1 MMRILPILV
10 LIAACAELPAAPSF
24 QRDVA
29 PILAARCVRCHGE
42 PPIGGAPDTFRLDGY
57 PDRMTPSGTLVGGAG
72 SYATLVAFRAA
83 ARTMPPRFPLDDDQI
98 AVLKRWADQTDGR
111 MAARGEPRSGNRAPE
126 LVLRSIDATSWEY
139 DLHDPDGDL
148 VVGTLR
154 ARPLPSGPEIVVANL
169 HSGRDRV
176 VWNTNAVEPGTYL
189 LAVELDDGGVAVD
202 VESGMVAV
210 P

>member
-1 MMRILPILV
+1 MIRLSSMLV
-10 LIAACAELPAAPSF
+10 LIAACAETPATPSF
-24 QRDVA
+24 QRDIA

-42 PPIGGAPDTFRLDGY
+42 PPIGDAPDTFRLDGY
-57 PDRMTPSGTLVGGAG
+57 PDRRTPSGMLIAGAG
-72 SYATLVAFRAA
+72 SYAALIASRAT

-98 AVLKRWADQTDGR
+98 AILQLWSDQTDGR

-126 LVLRSIDATSWEY
+126 VAVRSIGVTSWEY

-154 ARPLPSGPEIVVANL
+154 ARPLPAGPEIVVANL

-176 VWNTNAVEPGTYL
+176 MWNTAGVAAGMYL
-189 LAVELDDGGVAVD
+189 LEVNLDDGGVTVN
-202 VESGMVAV
+202 VESGTVEI